1 MSDHQQEEMK
11 DSTRQQPATVATN
24 PASAIALH
32 TRSRSSAA
40 FTTPADAAMLSQPL
54 FPDDPAAATPFTPQ
68 EEEEIT
74 TNIGDTHRRLTLA
87 PSQTQ
92 PSTLQSL
99 FQAQTN
105 LIISSFERGQQRTEA
120 SLNSIASAFN
130 TLIQQ
135 SQTTNSLLERL
146 VNPNGA
152 QQPQANSQP
161 VRNNIDNQAAAAA
174 QTAGA
179 RLANVLAETSTD
191 HTAATPAIPLVIR
204 TNQTLVPHDGDYKHR
219 RSVSSS
225 NDTFALYPHVRDT
238 VHRTRRFLGNEK
250 RKRLDKIT
258 DMPAAQRTT
267 AQNRIENYFE
277 RLHQQL
283 NDSAE
288 QDIMIL
294 DQLSAAGTDAPV
306 INDESHLH
314 KCVSTIRSVLTTD
327 ETLSNATN
335 TRPIEEKYETIEN
348 DDPKTAK
355 PKDKMKSVYDLLEEE
370 PSDDSRPPSPADLP
384 DRDYSFN
391 VNTSTAS
398 RRRSRVLDTSARED
412 RNEGHADRE
421 IHRLWSAFLDSPAGT
436 RLAAA
441 KIQRR
446 QLFHETDKSNCNDLN
461 AVLADMEQTIDR
473 YAIPR
478 LHDTQKQSL
487 FIAYFLAP
495 QSTFLD
501 DARKWQRQGLSWATF
516 VHKMQEQHGVTDVI
530 LENALAKFAAKYA
543 EDTPRQAYH
552 AFRRHVQALVNAR
565 RLKEMS
571 RARPTANA
579 ASYTMPPGEY
589 EAHFVR
595 AIERPFENFD
605 VSRYKF
611 FVNWKRDHQA
621 ADAQSTGIDHEKR
634 VNWLQLAYEEVQKN
648 DKRQSR
654 NETNDDRPRHD
665 RSRFDRS
672 RDARYPRRPAI
683 AVNNTYPE
691 SDSSDIDDAY
701 ERHSQH
707 FDDYIDGH
715 ADEHTPSIHYANTT
729 GSYGPP
735 KHQWMNSFRGQQ
747 RNFPQ
752 RPTRC
757 MFCSADGHYM
767 ADCPLV
773 VRVKQLLVQQPHL
786 SQPAPIPA
794 LPQRQ
799 PAQNNT
805 SVPSTTQGQ
814 QRPHATNNAPR
825 VHFAEA
831 SEDAQYD
838 C

>member
-1 MSDHQQEEMK
+1 MQRFIDNVHATLDHSAADDDAAPAHNSTYATLGVSAVTHTQPDRTDDRADDSKYDQQQE
-11 DSTRQQPATVATN
+11 TNRQ
-24 PASAIALH
+24 
-32 TRSRSSAA
+32 R
-40 FTTPADAAMLSQPL
+40 
-54 FPDDPAAATPFTPQ
+54 
-68 EEEEIT
+68 
-74 TNIGDTHRRLTLA
+74 
-87 PSQTQ
+87 PSQMR
-92 PSTLQSL
+92 PLY
-99 FQAQTN
+99 
-105 LIISSFERGQQRTEA
+105 E
-120 SLNSIASAFN
+120 
-130 TLIQQ
+130 
-135 SQTTNSLLERL
+135 LL
-146 VNPNGA
+146 
-152 QQPQANSQP
+152 
-161 VRNNIDNQAAAAA
+161 D
-174 QTAGA
+174 
-179 RLANVLAETSTD
+179 
-191 HTAATPAIPLVIR
+191 
-204 TNQTLVPHDGDYKHR
+204 
-219 RSVSSS
+219 
-225 NDTFALYPHVRDT
+225 
-238 VHRTRRFLGNEK
+238 
-250 RKRLDKIT
+250 
-258 DMPAAQRTT
+258 
-267 AQNRIENYFE
+267 
-277 RLHQQL
+277 
-283 NDSAE
+283 
-288 QDIMIL
+288 
-294 DQLSAAGTDAPV
+294 
-306 INDESHLH
+306 
-314 KCVSTIRSVLTTD
+314 
-327 ETLSNATN
+327 
-335 TRPIEEKYETIEN
+335 
-348 DDPKTAK
+348 
-355 PKDKMKSVYDLLEEE
+355 EE
-370 PSDDSRPPSPADLP
+370 PTDDSRPPSPAP
-384 DRDYSFN
+384 THDRDYSFN
-391 VNTSTAS
+391 VTNTTNA
-398 RRRSRVLDTSARED
+398 RRKSRVLDTSARED
-412 RNEGHADRE
+412 KNEGHSDHE
-421 IHRLWSAFLDSPAGT
+421 IQRLWEAFLTSPAGA

-786 SQPAPIPA
+786 AQPAPIPA
-794 LPQRQ
+794 LPQQRPPTQ
-799 PAQNNT
+799 SSTAAPATN
-805 SVPSTTQGQ
+805 QGQ
-814 QRPHATNNAPR
+814 QRPYSTNNAPR
-825 VHFAEA
+825 VHFAETN
-831 SEDAQYD
+831 EDAQYD

>member
-1 MSDHQQEEMK
+1 MSDHQEADEKQ
-11 DSTRQQPATVATN
+11 STRQQPALQAAQPQAAYN
-24 PASAIALH
+24 
-32 TRSRSSAA
+32 TRSRSSAS
-40 FTTPADAAMLSQPL
+40 FTTPSDAAMLSQPL
-54 FPDDPAAATPFTPQ
+54 FQEPAETPISLQEDDAVDVS
-68 EEEEIT
+68 
-74 TNIGDTHRRLTLA
+74 DTRRRLTLA
-87 PSQTQ
+87 PSRQ
-92 PSTLQSL
+92 PTLHALLQS
-99 FQAQTN
+99 QTEA
-105 LIISSFERGQQRTEA
+105 ITASIERGHARMET
-120 SLNSIASAFN
+120 SLASIASAFT
-130 TLIQQ
+130 TLADQARV
-135 SQTTNSLLERL
+135 TTQLLQRL
-146 VNPNGA
+146 TGDATN
-152 QQPQANSQP
+152 QALPPTANATARTS
-161 VRNNIDNQAAAAA
+161 VDNQAVAAA
-174 QTAGA
+174 QLAGRQLAGSLSDRQTA
-179 RLANVLAETSTD
+179 S
-191 HTAATPAIPLVIR
+191 ATPAIPLVVR
-204 TNQTLVPHDGDYKHR
+204 TATQLVPVDDFKHQQ
-219 RSVSSS
+219 
-225 NDTFALYPHVRDT
+225 TPALAAKIAQYPEIRDA
-238 VHRTRRFLGNEK
+238 VNRTRRFMGNVK
-250 RKRLDKIT
+250 RRQLDALSSL
-258 DMPAAQRTT
+258 PAASRAA
-267 AQNRIENYFE
+267 AQKGIDDYFS
-277 RLHQQL
+277 RLNQEL

-288 QDIMIL
+288 HDVEILNHTQANVAASPAEQESHVQRFIDNVRATLNDSADKNDTVANNDVSQPQQDRS
-294 DQLSAAGTDAPV
+294 DDHADDSKYEQQQDAP
-306 INDESHLH
+306 
-314 KCVSTIRSVLTTD
+314 RQ
-327 ETLSNATN
+327 
-335 TRPIEEKYETIEN
+335 RPSQMRPLYE
-348 DDPKTAK
+348 
-355 PKDKMKSVYDLLEEE
+355 LLDEE
-370 PSDDSRPPSPADLP
+370 PTDDSRPPSPAP
-384 DRDYSFN
+384 IHDRDYSFN
-391 VNTSTAS
+391 VTNTTNA
-398 RRRSRVLDTSARED
+398 RRKSRVLDTSARED
-412 RNEGHADRE
+412 KNEGHSDHE
-421 IHRLWSAFLDSPAGT
+421 IQRLWETFLTSPAGA

-530 LENALAKFAAKYA
+530 LENALAKFTAKYA

-621 ADAQSTGIDHEKR
+621 ANAQSTGIDHEKR

-654 NETNDDRPRHD
+654 NETNDDRSRHD
-665 RSRFDRS
+665 RDRPRYDRS
-672 RDARYPRRPAI
+672 RDVRYPRRTAI
-683 AVNNTYPE
+683 AVNNTYPD
-691 SDSSDIDDAY
+691 SDTSDVDDAY
-701 ERHSQH
+701 EHHSQH

-715 ADEHTPSIHYANTT
+715 ADEHTPSVHYANTT

-747 RNFPQ
+747 RSFPQ

-786 SQPAPIPA
+786 AQPASTPT
-794 LPQRQ
+794 LPL
-799 PAQNNT
+799 ATN
-805 SVPSTTQGQ
+805 QGQ
-814 QRPHATNNAPR
+814 QRPHATNSAPR
-825 VHFAEA
+825 VHFAETN
-831 SEDAQYD
+831 EDTQYD